1 MDYVQKTPKNVPFE
15 RQKIGI
21 SLLLEELEAKLVDTW
36 STFEVPLKTSVYS
49 GSYEVLR
56 YVGVEGH
63 HN

>member
-1 MDYVQKTPKNVPFE
+1 MALVSDKRND
-15 RQKIGI
+15 I